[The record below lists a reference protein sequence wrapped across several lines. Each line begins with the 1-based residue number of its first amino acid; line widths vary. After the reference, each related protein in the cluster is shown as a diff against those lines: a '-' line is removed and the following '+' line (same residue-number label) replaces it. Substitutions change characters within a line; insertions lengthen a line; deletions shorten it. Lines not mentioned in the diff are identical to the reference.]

1 MDKKQKTKKP
11 IGTNKVKNNS
21 KTNHIKKKI
30 PEKKVTNSKN
40 NRSMVVKSRIE
51 KKLTKEDKQTRMI
64 CLGFLLLTVIIFY
77 FIYGLTIAL
86 IDLLGLAIILG
97 VSFLLK
103 KSSGKKARK
112 VLKAFI
118 IIILIL
124 GIVGLS
130 GFSVFLLYVKKEA
143 DPLFVTDKLDKP
155 ENSTFLDINNEEYA
169 KLGAEM
175 REKVTYDELP
185 QVLIDAI
192 IATEDSRFYQHNGF
206 DAPRFLKAS
215 IGQVAQKLFHVGV
228 NAGGAST
235 LTMQVVKNQLTDAN
249 ATKTQGTAGV
259 IRKFEDI
266 YLAIFKME
274 KNYTKEQII
283 EYYVNNH
290 YLGGNIYGV
299 QEASQEY
306 FGKTVS
312 ELNLSEAAILA
323 GMFKSP
329 NYYRPTAN
337 PKNATAR
344 RTTVLSLM
352 KRHGYITEEEY
363 KIANSIPVDSLTA
376 TIESSNVN
384 PYQGYIDTV
393 VAELDKKYGVKF
405 IY

>member
-1 MDKKQKTKKP
+1 
-11 IGTNKVKNNS
+11 
-21 KTNHIKKKI
+21 
-30 PEKKVTNSKN
+30 
-40 NRSMVVKSRIE
+40 
-51 KKLTKEDKQTRMI
+51 
-64 CLGFLLLTVIIFY
+64 
-77 FIYGLTIAL
+77 
-86 IDLLGLAIILG
+86 
-97 VSFLLK
+97 
-103 KSSGKKARK
+103 
-112 VLKAFI
+112 
-118 IIILIL
+118 
-124 GIVGLS
+124 
-130 GFSVFLLYVKKEA
+130 
-143 DPLFVTDKLDKP
+143 
-155 ENSTFLDINNEEYA
+155 
-169 KLGAEM
+169 
-175 REKVTYDELP
+175 
-185 QVLIDAI
+185 
-192 IATEDSRFYQHNGF
+192 
-206 DAPRFLKAS
+206 
-215 IGQVAQKLFHVGV
+215 
-228 NAGGAST
+228 
-235 LTMQVVKNQLTDAN
+235 MQVVKNQLTDAN

-363 KIANSIPVDSLTA
+363 NIANSIPVDSLTA

-393 VAELDKKYGVKF
+393 VAELDKKYGVNPYTISLTVYTNLDRTKQNAVNAVMNGEVYGW
-405 IY
+405 IDDQVQAGVSVLDSTTGKILAIGNGRNIRGRSASRINQLNYATDIKRQPGSTIKPLAA